1 MRLLFLTNLYPP
13 HGKGGYEEWCQEIA
27 LQLRKHGHE
36 VIVLTSYHGSGSDG
50 SSDPN
55 WVRRELHLEME
66 LASLRNG
73 FQFFT
78 ARQQRVKENFDTV
91 RSYVRRFQPDAI
103 MVWGMWN
110 IVRSVPILA
119 EKLLPGRVVY
129 YMGDYWPT
137 LPSQFEF
144 YWKAPAQHWYTQLP
158 KSVLGFFANAIL
170 ASEELPKPAFERV
183 IFPTIFMRNEL
194 VKRGVKPRESI
205 VIYGAADT
213 TPYDETEKPTA
224 TISNGRP
231 QASAAPNGTDRA
243 DDNHLKS
250 EESNRKEM
258 EYSAVALSQP
268 AGSGNETSGAQQE
281 PTANQLE
288 RPDRKQQRAHAETH
302 TDHVT
307 LLWAG
312 RLRSDKG
319 THLAI
324 KALAKLVHHY
334 AITNLELIIAGAGE
348 TDYQTFLQYLV
359 RKERLGDF
367 VTFLGQQQKAEMP
380 ALYRQAD
387 IFLFTSI
394 WQEPF
399 GRVLIEAMA
408 AGTVVVGSTVGG
420 ASEILVENENSLTY
434 PPGDVDRLAAQI
446 ARLIHAPDLRE
457 RLAQRGKVVAL
468 EQFDIQRMAFEIEA
482 YIKTVIRRAEVKNLS

>member
-13 HGKGGYEEWCQEIA
+13 YGKGGYEEWCQEVA
-27 LQLRKHGHE
+27 LLLRKHGHE
-36 VIVLTSYHGSGSDG
+36 VIILTSVHGSGTEEH
-50 SSDPN
+50 SDPS

-78 ARQQRVKENFDTV
+78 ARQQRVRENFETL
-91 RSYVRRFQPDAI
+91 RAYVRRFQPDAI
-103 MVWGMWN
+103 LVWGMWN
-110 IVRSVPILA
+110 IVRSLPILA
-119 EKLLPGRVVY
+119 EKLLPGRVIY

-158 KSVLGFFANAIL
+158 KSILGVVANAIL

-213 TPYDETEKPTA
+213 APYDERKEHAGDRHNGTAQHNGSHERCNAKDHSLSPTVSAALDSTATTGAAQPSSPPADTATEK
-224 TISNGRP
+224 I
-231 QASAAPNGTDRA
+231 
-243 DDNHLKS
+243 
-250 EESNRKEM
+250 
-258 EYSAVALSQP
+258 
-268 AGSGNETSGAQQE
+268 
-281 PTANQLE
+281 
-288 RPDRKQQRAHAETH
+288 
-302 TDHVT
+302 T
-307 LLWAG
+307 LLWVG

-319 THLAI
+319 AHVAI

-334 AITNLELIIAGAGE
+334 ALTDLSLLIAGSGE
-348 TDYQTFLQYLV
+348 VDYQTFLEYLV
-359 RKERLGDF
+359 RKEQLQPY
-367 VTFLGQQQKAEMP
+367 VTFLGQQPKEAMP
-380 ALYRQAD
+380 TLYQRAD
-387 IFLFTSI
+387 IFLFTAI

-408 AGTVVVGSTVGG
+408 AGATVVGSIVGG
-420 ASEILVENENSLTY
+420 ASEILIENENSLTY
-434 PPGDVDRLAAQI
+434 PPGDADRLAAQI
-446 ARLIHAPDLRE
+446 ARLIRAPELRQ
-457 RLAQRGKVVAL
+457 RLAQRGKEVAL
-468 EQFDIQRMAFEIEA
+468 EQFDIQRMAMEIEA
-482 YIKTVIRRAEVKNLS
+482 YIKTVIRRTEHK